1 MTDDKYNLSRFVDAQ
16 EDVYKDV
23 IKELKN
29 AQKTSHWIWFIF
41 PQLKGL
47 GRSYYSDFY
56 GIKNIDE
63 ARAYSEHKT
72 LWARYLECCNILLG
86 INGYTIYEIMGFTDG
101 VKLQSSLTLFYEAT
115 KEKILN
121 DLLTKY
127 YGGEKCFSTLKL
139 LKK

>member
-1 MTDDKYNLSRFVDAQ
+1 MADDKYNLGRFVDAQ
-16 EDVYKDV
+16 EDVYIDV
-23 IKELKN
+23 INELKN

-47 GRSYYSDFY
+47 GRSYYSNFY

-63 ARAYSEHKT
+63 ARAYSQHKT
-72 LWARYLECCNILLG
+72 LWTRYLECCNILLG

-121 DLLTKY
+121 DLLIKY

-139 LKK
+139 LKN